1 MSLCRF
7 FVQNKIKKK
16 ERENRK
22 KVPYHPT
29 TTTTATKQNNKS
41 FSQSLFPKLFKNIIL
56 NSNFSF

>member
-1 MSLCRF
+1 
-7 FVQNKIKKK
+7 VQNKIKKK